1 MFINVIPQLEQCR
14 STSSVR
20 MTFRRYRERI
30 ALWDHR
36 TTLWA
41 RLRPAL
47 TKTADEWTR
56 NLEKFENFERF
67 KFNCF
72 RTFKTE
78 RNTRRILGIITRP
91 FLNRIM
97 RSKF

>member
-14 STSSVR
+14 STSSVC

-47 TKTADEWTR
+47 TKTADEWMR
-56 NLEKFENFERF
+56 NFEKFERF

-72 RTFKTE
+72 RRFKTE